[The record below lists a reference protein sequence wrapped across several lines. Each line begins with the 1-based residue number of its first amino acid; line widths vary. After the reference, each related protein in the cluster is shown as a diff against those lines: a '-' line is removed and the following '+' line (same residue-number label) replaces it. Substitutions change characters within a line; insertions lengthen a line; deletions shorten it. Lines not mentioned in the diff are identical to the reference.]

1 MILTDSMAAIQA
13 VKKAGRTG
21 KARSRELVRVMREV
35 RRRGNVRFA
44 WAKAHVG
51 IPGNE
56 RADQLAKFY
65 TRVVR
70 RSSLRVGLNNN

>member
-1 MILTDSMAAIQA
+1 MWKDVVEVKSCLQSSVPVSLFSSFFLILADSMAAIQA

-44 WAKAHVG
+44 WVKAHVG
-51 IPGNE
+51 
-56 RADQLAKFY
+56 R
-65 TRVVR
+65 
-70 RSSLRVGLNNN
+70 